1 MSDAAAAGS
10 ATRVTATAT
19 ATRATATATATAT
32 AATPA
37 PGLIV
42 ADTRD
47 ASEIYGVHGA
57 PGLTY
62 WKALAGRQHLEAEVE
77 AIEVA
82 RIPPGGLS
90 GEHRHTRTEEI
101 YFILR
106 GHGEFLVDGEP
117 RPARPGSLL
126 LTGIG
131 TVHGLRNTGA
141 PAGVTDPGYGSAPE
155 GHLEWLVIEMPSP
168 ATSAVL
174 HGPAPDPTTT
184 RPSERK
190 TETMRLHDLREER
203 AVDPAG
209 VFTGPLRLV
218 EIRELAAGDSAAYSS
233 HAGEHTVFVLTGSG
247 TATAGSTEV
256 EIAAGTAVTLPFGV
270 DAVITAHEGGLE
282 FFHAELAVPGRAAR

>member
-1 MSDAAAAGS
+1 MSDAS
-10 ATRVTATAT
+10 A
-19 ATRATATATATAT
+19 
-32 AATPA
+32 PA
-37 PGLIV
+37 GLIV

-47 ASEIYGVHGA
+47 ASEIHGVHGA

-62 WKALAGRQHLEAEVE
+62 WKALASRQHLEAEVE

-106 GHGEFLVDGEP
+106 GHGEFLVNGEV

-141 PAGVTDPGYGSAPE
+141 PAGVTGPGYGSAPE
-155 GHLEWLVIEMPSP
+155 GHLEWLVIEMPAP
-168 ATSAVL
+168 ATSEVL
-174 HGPAPDPTTT
+174 HGLVPDAPTVEPT
-184 RPSERK
+184 ERK

-218 EIRELAAGDSAAYSS
+218 EIRELAAGDSAAFGA
-233 HAGEHTVFVLTGSG
+233 HAREHTVFVLTGSG
-247 TATAGSTEV
+247 TAAADATVV
-256 EIAAGTAVTLPFGV
+256 ELTAGTAVTLPFGA
-270 DAVITAHEGGLE
+270 DAVVTAGAGGLE
-282 FFHAELAVPGRAAR
+282 FFHAELAVPERVAR

>member
-1 MSDAAAAGS
+1 MSDAAPTAG
-10 ATRVTATAT
+10 
-19 ATRATATATATAT
+19 
-32 AATPA
+32 
-37 PGLIV
+37 LLV

-47 ASEIYGVHGA
+47 ASEIHGVHGA

-62 WKALAGRQHLEAEVE
+62 WKALASRQHLEAEVE

-106 GHGEFLVDGEP
+106 GHGEFLVNGEV

-141 PAGVTDPGYGSAPE
+141 PAGVTDPGFGSAPE
-155 GHLEWLVIEMPSP
+155 GHLEWLVIEMPAP
-168 ATSAVL
+168 ATSEVL
-174 HGPAPDPTTT
+174 HGLAPDAPTAELI
-184 RPSERK
+184 ERK
-190 TETMRLHDLREER
+190 NETMRLHDLREEK

-218 EIRELAAGDSAAYSS
+218 EIRELIGGAEAAFGAHTA
-233 HAGEHTVFVLTGSG
+233 EHTVFVLTGSG
-247 TATAGSTEV
+247 TAVAGDTEV
-256 EIAAGTAVTLPFGV
+256 ELTAGTAITLPFGA
-270 DAVITAHEGGLE
+270 DAVITAGADGLE
-282 FFHAELAVPGRAAR
+282 FFHAELAVPARGAAAGQNTAGQNAAGRAAR